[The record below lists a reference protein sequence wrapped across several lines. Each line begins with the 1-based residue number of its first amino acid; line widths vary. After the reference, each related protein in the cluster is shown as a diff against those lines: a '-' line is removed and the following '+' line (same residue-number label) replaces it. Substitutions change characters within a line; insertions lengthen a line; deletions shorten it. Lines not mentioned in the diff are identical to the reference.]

1 MDTICQISGDRLTL
15 HLPADMREAL
25 GFQDGSPVTV
35 DLVRGALVI
44 RPQTST
50 GGTLNESPADVAP
63 EAPGGDLGRN
73 RDAEEEMPS
82 PSDNALLVQ
91 ITGLG
96 RTQLQAVVHQ
106 RAGALPT
113 ISHQQIATNLAAL
126 LGVPVPDVL
135 PALGLRELDS
145 AQVALPP
152 HLLLDRVAHVLDLFV
167 TIRAVL
173 GHEHAAHWF
182 SQPNRHL
189 GDLRPLEL
197 CRTPEGQARLR
208 DHLDGLLSGNVL

>member
-35 DLVRGALVI
+35 DLVRASLVI
-44 RPQTST
+44 RTQTLT
-50 GGTLNESPADVAP
+50 GRTLNESPAEVAP

-73 RDAEEEMPS
+73 RDAEDEVPS
-82 PSDNALLVQ
+82 PSDSALLVQ

-135 PALGLRELDS
+135 PALGLRKLNS
-145 AQVALPP
+145 AQVALPL
-152 HLLLDRVAHVLDLFV
+152 HLLLDQVAHILDLFA

-208 DHLDGLLSGNVL
+208 DHLDGFLSGNVL